1 MCEPRPQN
9 LTIVRPCLRYAIT
22 LAAIITA
29 VGSIGAQPSSKRA
42 TATRLAGPAPRID
55 GRLDDAA
62 WVGQVPI
69 EDFEQQRPIEGA
81 APSERTQVF
90 VRYDDDAIYVG
101 ARMYREHPEQIL
113 RSIGRRDGSANS
125 EHLQLTFDTHRDR
138 RTGYAFIISAAGVRG
153 DFHHSQDDEH
163 RGREGQYDPVW
174 EGSAVIDSLGW
185 SAEMRI
191 PFSQL
196 RFPTADTQEWGFQ
209 LDRWMPDKNEDLQ
222 WIMIPTKENGYISR
236 FGTLTGIAGVK
247 ARRPVELLP
256 YVASDATRSAVTN
269 TANPFRNPTKARAGL
284 DAKFGIGS
292 NLTVD
297 ATINPDFG
305 QVESD
310 PAEVNLSAFETI
322 VEERRPFF
330 TEGAQLLRVEG
341 PNYFYSRRIGSA
353 PHLAASGDFVD
364 QPRASTIMGAA
375 KLTGRTASRLS
386 VGALLAMTDR
396 TNARTFMLDSN
407 RTSEV
412 RVEPRT
418 EYAVVR
424 LQQEIGAQ
432 ASTVGGMFTAMRR
445 ELGGDTALS
454 ARLTGTAIAGGVDW
468 RIRLQQGRYAI
479 SGFAGFS
486 HVMGDSLAIGRIQR
500 SSAHYF
506 QRPDG
511 DYLDYNTA
519 RRSLSGYTAS
529 IRADKDAGRHILW
542 GAQVST
548 ESKGYEVNDVG
559 RLQSADGIDYNADIQ
574 IRETEPGPYF
584 RNWRLGFVTRGSFN
598 YGSNRTNEEWNQNTT
613 LTLQN
618 FWTLNLNTKFDLST
632 LDDRLTRGGPL
643 MRTAFNWGQEY
654 RLNSATGSK
663 IGWRTSFNWNRDALG
678 GWRNNVSGGITLRP
692 TPRWQLSF
700 DPSYVVST
708 DARQYVTSLAAPAAT
723 RTFGARYLFAYV
735 DRVTTSVRTRLN
747 YAFSPSFTLEG
758 YAEPF
763 AASGRYHG
771 IGELRAPQTNVLRNY
786 GTDGTTITRA
796 PDGSYAVMADGTE
809 FSLTNRDFN
818 VLSFRSN
825 VVLRWEWHPGS
836 TLFVV
841 WQQNRRAS
849 DALGEPVRA
858 GDLLNTTHAAGD
870 NYVALKLSYWLPLTG
885 RQ

>member
-1 MCEPRPQN
+1 VTQILLFARPSDDSRQAPTFMSEPRPQN
-9 LTIVRPCLRYAIT
+9 LTIVRPCLRFAIT

-29 VGSIGAQPSSKRA
+29 VGSVGAQPSSKRA

-101 ARMYREHPEQIL
+101 ARMYREHPDQIL
-113 RSIGRRDGSANS
+113 RSISRRDGSANS

-138 RTGYAFIISAAGVRG
+138 RTGYAFNISAAGVRG

-364 QPRASTIMGAA
+364 QPRASAIMGAA

-396 TNARTFMLDSN
+396 TNARTFMLDSS

-432 ASTVGGMFTAMRR
+432 ASTAWAACSRRCAANLGATRPSRLGSPAPPSPAESTGASACSRGDMPSAASRASVMSWATRWRLGAFSGRADTISSVPTATTSTTTRHV
-445 ELGGDTALS
+445 
-454 ARLTGTAIAGGVDW
+454 ARSRATPHPFVPTRTPGATS
-468 RIRLQQGRYAI
+468 
-479 SGFAGFS
+479 SG
-486 HVMGDSLAIGRIQR
+486 
-500 SSAHYF
+500 
-506 QRPDG
+506 
-511 DYLDYNTA
+511 A
-519 RRSLSGYTAS
+519 RRS
-529 IRADKDAGRHILW
+529 
-542 GAQVST
+542 
-548 ESKGYEVNDVG
+548 
-559 RLQSADGIDYNADIQ
+559 
-574 IRETEPGPYF
+574 
-584 RNWRLGFVTRGSFN
+584 
-598 YGSNRTNEEWNQNTT
+598 
-613 LTLQN
+613 
-618 FWTLNLNTKFDLST
+618 
-632 LDDRLTRGGPL
+632 
-643 MRTAFNWGQEY
+643 
-654 RLNSATGSK
+654 
-663 IGWRTSFNWNRDALG
+663 
-678 GWRNNVSGGITLRP
+678 RP
-692 TPRWQLSF
+692 S
-700 DPSYVVST
+700 
-708 DARQYVTSLAAPAAT
+708 
-723 RTFGARYLFAYV
+723 
-735 DRVTTSVRTRLN
+735 
-747 YAFSPSFTLEG
+747 
-758 YAEPF
+758 
-763 AASGRYHG
+763 
-771 IGELRAPQTNVLRNY
+771 
-786 GTDGTTITRA
+786 
-796 PDGSYAVMADGTE
+796 
-809 FSLTNRDFN
+809 
-818 VLSFRSN
+818 
-825 VVLRWEWHPGS
+825 
-836 TLFVV
+836 
-841 WQQNRRAS
+841 RRA
-849 DALGEPVRA
+849 
-858 GDLLNTTHAAGD
+858 TM
-870 NYVALKLSYWLPLTG
+870 
-885 RQ
+885 

>member
-1 MCEPRPQN
+1 MPY
-9 LTIVRPCLRYAIT
+9 LIVRTALCTALCTALILLT
-22 LAAIITA
+22 LAP
-29 VGSIGAQPSSKRA
+29 SLGAQPSRKRA
-42 TATRLAGPAPRID
+42 AATRLDGPAPRID
-55 GRLDDAA
+55 GRLDDPA
-62 WVGQVPI
+62 WTGVTPI
-69 EDFEQQRPIEGA
+69 EDFEQQRPIEGT

-90 VRYDDDAIYVG
+90 VRYDDDAIYIG
-101 ARMYREHPEQIL
+101 ARMYRTHPEEIL
-113 RSIGRRDGSANS
+113 RSVSRRDGSANA
-125 EHLQLTFDTHRDR
+125 EHLQITFDTHRDR
-138 RTGYAFIISAAGVRG
+138 RTGYAFVISAAGVRG
-153 DFHHSQDDEH
+153 DFHHSTDDEH
-163 RGREGQYDPVW
+163 RGRESQYDPVW
-174 EGSAVIDSLGW
+174 AGSAVVDSLGW
-185 SAEMRI
+185 TAEMRI

-196 RFPTADTQEWGFQ
+196 RFPTADKQEWGFQ

-222 WIMIPTKENGYISR
+222 WVMIPTKENGYISR

-256 YVASDATRSAVTN
+256 YVASDVTRSAVTN
-269 TANPFRNPTKARAGL
+269 TANPFRNPTKSRTGV

-305 QVESD
+305 QVEAD

-330 TEGAQLLRVEG
+330 TEGAPLLRVEG
-341 PNYFYSRRIGSA
+341 PNYFYSRRIGAA
-353 PHLAASGDFVD
+353 PHFAARGDFVD
-364 QPRASTIMGAA
+364 QPRASTILGAA

-386 VGALLAMTDR
+386 VGALLAVTDR
-396 TNARTFMLDSN
+396 ANARAFNLDSN
-407 RTSEV
+407 RTSQV
-412 RVEPRT
+412 LVEPRT

-424 LQQEIGAQ
+424 LQQELGQQ
-432 ASTVGGMFTAMRR
+432 ASTLGGMVTAMRR
-445 ELGGDTALS
+445 EIGSDTVLA
-454 ARLTGTAIAGGVDW
+454 ARLTTAAIAGGVDW
-468 RIRLQQGRYAI
+468 RIRWLQGRYAV

-486 HVMGDSLAIGRIQR
+486 YVAGDSLAIGRIQR
-500 SSAHYF
+500 SSAHYL

-511 DYLDYNTA
+511 QYLDYNAA

-548 ESKGYEVNDVG
+548 ESKGYEVNDIG

-574 IRETEPGPYF
+574 IRETEPGRYL

-598 YGSNRTNEEWNQNTT
+598 YGGNQTNNEWNQNTT
-613 LTLQN
+613 LTFLN
-618 FWTLNLNTKFDLST
+618 FWTLHLNTKFDLST

-643 MRTAFNWGQEY
+643 MRTAFAWGQEY
-654 RLNSATGSK
+654 RLNSATGSR

-678 GWRNNVSGGITLRP
+678 GWRNNFSGGMTLRP
-692 TPRWQLSF
+692 TPRWQLSL

-708 DARQYVTSLAAPAAT
+708 DARQYVAPVTDVAAT
-723 RTFGARYLFAYV
+723 GTFGARYLFAYV
-735 DRVTTSVRTRLN
+735 DRVTTSLRMRLN
-747 YAFSPSFTLEG
+747 YAFSPSLTLEG

-771 IGELRAPQTNVLRNY
+771 IGELRAPQTNALRSY

-796 PDGSYAVMADGTE
+796 PDGSYAVTADGRAFTL
-809 FSLTNRDFN
+809 SNRDFN

-858 GDLLNTTHAAGD
+858 GDLLNTTRAAGD
-870 NYVALKLSYWLPLTG
+870 NYFALKLSYWLPLKG
-885 RQ
+885 RE